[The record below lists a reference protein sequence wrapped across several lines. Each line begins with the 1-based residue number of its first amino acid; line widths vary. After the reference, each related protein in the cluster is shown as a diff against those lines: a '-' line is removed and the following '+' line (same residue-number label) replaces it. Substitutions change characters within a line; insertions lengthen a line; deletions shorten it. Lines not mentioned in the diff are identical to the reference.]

1 MVNGKAAVVAQTPAP
16 KPTDFPKV
24 VSAQLILNSTQA
36 AYPGNEWI
44 KPCGPAN
51 HDDACF
57 DPAPKP
63 VPRVADTAAHCI
75 CLTDGHGCGKSYT
88 KKACE
93 LGGGTWVVSQTLI
106 NLSPYP
112 NLSVGAVAVGAYPA
126 KVTASKDF
134 KESVDVDSQTGRVV
148 KLSDDEYARLQKLR
162 QAVADEEKKIAVA
175 HGVDTEGD
183 LYPCGKP
190 TLTIL
195 SNMACVVSPE
205 WKPRYPDKWQFRGQ
219 WLLIN
224 VPPR

>member
-1 MVNGKAAVVAQTPAP
+1 
-16 KPTDFPKV
+16 
-24 VSAQLILNSTQA
+24 
-36 AYPGNEWI
+36 
-44 KPCGPAN
+44 
-51 HDDACF
+51 
-57 DPAPKP
+57 
-63 VPRVADTAAHCI
+63 
-75 CLTDGHGCGKSYT
+75 
-88 KKACE
+88 
-93 LGGGTWVVSQTLI
+93 VSQTLI

-148 KLSDDEYARLQKLR
+148 KLSDDEYARLKKLHK
-162 QAVADEEKKIAVA
+162 ALADEEKKIAAA

-183 LYPCGKP
+183 MYPCRKP

-205 WKPRYPDKWQFRGQ
+205 WEPRYPDRYRFRGQ

-224 VPPR
+224 VPQSAKEGK